1 MAKTVLKGKKK
12 HNKKAQKAKGSVFL
26 FSLLMASVCAMTAG
40 TIFSDEIVPLFGSC
54 LAMCLP
60 SPHSR
65 CSHVL
70 WT

>member
-40 TIFSDEIVPLFGSC
+40 TIFSDEIVPLFGS
-54 LAMCLP
+54 
-60 SPHSR
+60 S
-65 CSHVL
+65 V
-70 WT
+70 